1 MFFFDCIQCIWH
13 VHYMYMN
20 KIELT
25 SSDRAFFSLVADAA
39 YTNPFS
45 EQRQQLDCQLA
56 QMVGVSPPGGYI
68 ELIKQVLGQISKKKS
83 QIQNKHN
90 IYPLE
95 IKSFK
100 ESDQKLM
107 RYVFLFEEYH
117 RNTSDFDNLI
127 SQQEKSPDL
136 DTPVEFAKDTLKH
149 LQSRGLPL
157 DESVKCFAL
166 FYQIRRAY
174 YFIHQGLVGQS
185 PCMRSLR
192 MALWNNIFTYDIRGY
207 EQYLWDRMEDFAT
220 ILEGPTGCGKGA
232 AAAAIGKSCFIPFNI
247 KTLTFESCFAQIFVP
262 ANLSQY
268 APALIESELF
278 GHARGAFTGAVTD
291 HPGLFGQCKPHGTIF
306 LDEIGEIEQSLQ
318 VKLLKVLEERSYIP
332 VGSYKPKRFYGRVI
346 AATNRSLA
354 ELRQQGR
361 FREDFY
367 YRLCADCITVP
378 SLSQRIEEN
387 RQELV
392 ELVEHFAQ
400 KITGRKIAQI
410 ENKVLDVIESRLGR
424 HYGWPGNVRELAQCI
439 RRVILSRDYQPMIA
453 PNAAQQSDLVEGIE
467 QCRYSAN
474 QLTMLYLKK
483 IYEKTGSYQ
492 EVSRIA
498 GLNWRTVKKM
508 LRPE

>member
-1 MFFFDCIQCIWH
+1 
-13 VHYMYMN
+13 MYMK

-25 SSDRAFFSLVADAA
+25 PSDKAFFSLVADAA

-45 EQRQQLDCQLA
+45 EQRQQLDRQLA
-56 QMVGVSPPGGYI
+56 ELAGLPQSVDYAQ
-68 ELIKQVLGQISKKKS
+68 LIKKVIEQISHRLH
-83 QIQNKHN
+83 QIQRKANV
-90 IYPLE
+90 YPFE
-95 IKSFK
+95 IKSVK

-107 RYVFLFEEYH
+107 RYVFLFEEFH
-117 RNTSDFDNLI
+117 RNSQDFDNLI
-127 SQQEKSPDL
+127 NQQEKSPDQ
-136 DTPVEFAKDTLKH
+136 DIPVEFAQDTLKH
-149 LQSRGLPL
+149 LQSRGLTL
-157 DESVKCFAL
+157 DESVKSFAL

-220 ILEGPTGCGKGA
+220 ILEGPTGSGKGA
-232 AAAAIGKSCFIPFNI
+232 AAAAIGKSCFIPFNPN
-247 KTLTFESCFAQIFVP
+247 KLTFESSFAQIFVP

-278 GHARGAFTGAVTD
+278 GHARGAFTGAVSD

-332 VGSYKPKRFYGRVI
+332 VGSHKPKRFHGRVI

-354 ELRQQGR
+354 ELRQEGK

-378 SLSQRIEEN
+378 SLSQRIAEN

-400 KITGRKIAQI
+400 KITGRKVTQI
-410 ENKVLDVIESRLGR
+410 EKKVLEVIENRLGGQ
-424 HYGWPGNVRELAQCI
+424 YGWPGNVRELAQCI
-439 RRVILSRDYQPMIA
+439 RRVILSRDYQPMT
-453 PNAAQQSDLVEGIE
+453 PPKLAQKSELWENIE
-467 QCRYSAN
+467 QCQCSAS
-474 QLTMLYLKK
+474 QITTLYLKK
-483 IYEKTGSYQ
+483 IYEKTGSLQ

-498 GLNWRTVKKM
+498 GLNWRTVKRI
-508 LRPE
+508 LQPE